1 MYYREGEE
9 DIEERSVLPKVRGSA
24 ECGHAGAALG
34 RAVLDSCLRAGLS
47 GTVLFLDFCKI
58 GKNGAAG
65 FSVGRELP
73 EDRGTL
79 SYPWSGLH
87 KINCDQIKL

>member
-9 DIEERSVLPKVRGSA
+9 DIEERNVLPKVRGST

-58 GKNGAAG
+58 GKDG
-65 FSVGRELP
+65 FLLVSSVGRELP
-73 EDRGTL
+73 EDRDPVL
-79 SYPWSGLH
+79 PLEWVA
-87 KINCDQIKL
+87 